1 MITINNSKTSK
12 ETKKHCQ
19 LHDYLESIH
28 SKAKFTP
35 HLQHETWMRIDSAAT
50 FDILLNDG

>member
-1 MITINNSKTSK
+1 MITVNNSTTSK

-35 HLQHETWMRIDSAAT
+35 HLQHKTWLRIDSAAT